1 MATKAYKRIR
11 TIFNLLQPKP
21 APPTAWDN
29 IYFWL
34 VDKARV
40 VLIIAEILV
49 AVVFVGKVAVDT
61 QARSLDEQV
70 RRLDEQYRVGYATS
84 EARLRTLQQK
94 SQTLVDVW
102 KSSSAYAPLLAEI
115 NSYLGVSSLKISI
128 TFTDDRLTVNGF
140 SDKTELAKFEAAIKS
155 SPRFVEVELFEV
167 KSDSSDGENK
177 DAGFGLRA
185 RVKDKFSR
193 SIDT

>member
-1 MATKAYKRIR
+1 MAIRAYKRIR

-40 VLIIAEILV
+40 VLIISELIV
-49 AVVFVGKVAVDT
+49 AVVFVGKVIVDT
-61 QARSLDEQV
+61 QARSLDERV
-70 RRLDEQYRVGYATS
+70 RQLDEQYRANYSTN

-94 SQTLVDVW
+94 SQAYVDVW
-102 KSSSAYAPLLAEI
+102 EASSGYADLLGEI
-115 NSYLGVSSLKISI
+115 NSYLGVSSAKISI

-140 SDKTELAKFEAAIKS
+140 SDKTELANFESAIKN
-155 SPRFVEVELFEV
+155 SPRFVDVELFEV
-167 KSDSSDGENK
+167 KSDSSDGQNQ

-185 RVKDKFSR
+185 RIKDTFARPIPS
-193 SIDT
+193 